1 MTLESGMH
9 RNDKLIM
16 VGAGIG
22 LVFAV
27 GMFLFG
33 GPPKSPGTIQRP
45 RPANETPA
53 ERAAARAKVAEKQQ
67 KIALG
72 DLVEVPPSPGGVE
85 RELNSGQIA
94 FCLAQ
99 TIRVE
104 AARPVVSGPEQEQR
118 FDAMVKDVNSRCGK
132 YSYKQK
138 AYDYAKSSVDR
149 NAAALRRQGV
159 DMFQKQP

>member
-1 MTLESGMH
+1 MMKTLKWVGGVIGFF
-9 RNDKLIM
+9 LI
-16 VGAGIG
+16 VSIYANW
-22 LVFAV
+22 
-27 GMFLFG
+27 
-33 GPPKSPGTIQRP
+33 PQPKTTIQRP

-67 KIALG
+67 KIALAG
-72 DLVEVPPSPGGVE
+72 TELVEAPPSPGGVE
-85 RELNSGQIA
+85 RELTSGQIA

-99 TIRVE
+99 TIRIE

-118 FDAMVKDVNSRCGK
+118 FDAMVKDLNSRCAK

-138 AYDYAKSSVDR
+138 AYDYAKSTVDR